1 MGASSVIEFIGLSCS
16 AWVYYDASK
25 RMVHSECSNRL
36 WRFFGKCPPL
46 TIAIGV
52 LAFWIFAF
60 PVYLLYR
67 RKTSLTNRRK
77 FAAGAV
83 IGLIK
88 YLALFFL
95 GAAYLF
101 VL

>member
-1 MGASSVIEFIGLSCS
+1 MGASSVIEFIDLSCS

-25 RMVHSECSNRL
+25 RRVSSECSNRL
-36 WRFFGKCPPL
+36 WHFFGKCSPL

-60 PVYLLYR
+60 PVYLVYR
-67 RKTSLTNRRK
+67 GKTSLTKRHT
-77 FAAGAV
+77 FATGAT
-83 IGLIK
+83 IRLMK
-88 YLALFFL
+88 SLAFIFL

>member
-1 MGASSVIEFIGLSCS
+1 MGASSVIEFIDLSCS

-25 RMVHSECSNRL
+25 RIVSSEYSNRL
-36 WRFFGKCPPL
+36 WYFFGKRSPL

-60 PVYLLYR
+60 PVYLVYR
-67 RKTSLTNRRK
+67 RKTSLKNRRK
-77 FAAGAV
+77 FAAGAA
-83 IGLIK
+83 IRLMK
-88 YLALFFL
+88 PLALFFL